1 MNDDAKTIAA
11 VDKALY
17 IIEALWK
24 LDGAGVTELAE
35 YLDFSKST
43 VHIHLQ
49 TLEKKGYV
57 VPSGQQ
63 YELGLRFL
71 NYGEYV
77 KRAQPLYRAAKP
89 SVEVLA
95 EETGE
100 LVYCWVEQH
109 GLATVICAEAGD
121 SAVQTNIR
129 VGTHTYMHG
138 AAAGKAILAYLP
150 EERIDEILDRW
161 GMPSLTEDTLTDREE
176 LKAQLRA
183 DREQG
188 VFFSNHEYRRGVA
201 SIGVPIRG
209 EACIHGSLSIY
220 GPAMRLT
227 KDQAKTELSNQ
238 LLSSANQIEVD
249 MTVG

>member
-1 MNDDAKTIAA
+1 MHEDVKTIAS
-11 VDKALY
+11 VNKALD

-24 LDGAGVTELAE
+24 LEGAGVTELAE

-57 VPSGQQ
+57 VPSDQQ

-89 SVEVLA
+89 SVELLA

-109 GLATVICAEAGD
+109 GLATALCAKAGH

-150 EERIDEILDRW
+150 EERIDEIVDRW
-161 GMPSLTEDTLTDREE
+161 GMPALTEHTITDREE

-188 VFFSNHEYRRGVA
+188 VFFSKHEYRRGVA

-209 EACIHGSLSIY
+209 EECVHGSLSIY

-227 KDQAKTELSNQ
+227 KDRAKTELSDQ

-249 MTVG
+249 LTVG